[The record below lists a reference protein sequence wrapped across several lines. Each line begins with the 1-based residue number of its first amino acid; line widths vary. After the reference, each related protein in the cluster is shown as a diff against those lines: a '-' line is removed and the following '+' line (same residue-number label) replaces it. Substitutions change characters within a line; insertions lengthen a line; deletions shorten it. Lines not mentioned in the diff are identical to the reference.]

1 MRGRLLMLVWMISD
15 MIQMRAFGYA
25 IVVSSCLLINYSS
38 AALAEDDFTLFGR
51 FVHDADV
58 AFKDDN
64 GLSASDVSALRLGL
78 KGAFNEK
85 LGFKIEA
92 NGAGGDFD
100 LLTATLTF
108 DQLFNISVGQTK
120 VPIGLDIT
128 SSSLHTGFATRSGIS
143 SLIGGVD
150 RLLGISFDHNYAS
163 GLRLE
168 GGLYHRALSDD
179 GELNQSVAALRVTWS
194 RAQAGSL
201 YHIGVSVRGRDQ
213 IGSQNL
219 PFEISAMSNAIDQNI
234 ISGSD
239 NDKDFLI
246 GAEGFYQAGAVT
258 FNSEAYYLQANN
270 SEGFGTY
277 GDISWF
283 IGGRR
288 GYNDA
293 RRIFQNSKVENSV
306 FDGGAGA
313 LELLFRLDY
322 VEIDDRSFDKQ
333 FQFTQEFGV
342 NWHLDDNMRLLISAA
357 HIDRSGIDI
366 NEDFIAFNTRLQL
379 FF

>member
-1 MRGRLLMLVWMISD
+1 MGGALLMLVLMISD
-15 MIQMRAFGYA
+15 MIQIRAFGYA
-25 IVVSSCLLINYSS
+25 IVVSSCLLINDSS

-64 GLSASDVSALRLGL
+64 SLSASGVSALRLGA
-78 KGAFNEK
+78 KGAFNENF
-85 LGFKIEA
+85 GFKVEA

-100 LLTATLTF
+100 LLTAKITF
-108 DQLFNISVGQTK
+108 NRPFNIAVGQAK

-128 SSSLHTGFATRSGIS
+128 SSSRHTGFATRSGIS

-150 RLLGISFDHNYAS
+150 RLLGISFNHNYAS
-163 GLRLE
+163 GLRIE
-168 GGLYHRALSDD
+168 GGVYHRALSDE
-179 GELNQSVAALRVTWS
+179 GELNQSVAAFRATWG
-194 RAQAGSL
+194 REQAGSL

-213 IGSQNL
+213 IGSQNVPL
-219 PFEISAMSNAIDQNI
+219 EISAMSDAIDQNI
-234 ISGSD
+234 TSTAD

-258 FNSEAYYLQANN
+258 LNGEAYYLQASN

-277 GDISWF
+277 GDISWL

-293 RRIFQNSKVENSV
+293 RRIFQRSKVENSV
-306 FDGGAGA
+306 FEGGSGA

-322 VEIDDRSFDKQ
+322 VEIDDRSFNKQ
-333 FQFTQEFGV
+333 FQFTQELGV
-342 NWHLDDNMRLLISAA
+342 NWHLDDNLRLLINAA
-357 HIDRSGIDI
+357 HIDRSSMDI
-366 NEDFIAFNTRLQL
+366 NDDFIAFNTRLQL